1 MAKRF
6 TDTNIWGE
14 DWFLEMP
21 NEYKLFWYYML
32 CNCDHAGIFKVNMRS
47 FCSLN
52 EVKLTSNK
60 VLDYFNNGKQ
70 RIRELQANV
79 WFVEDFFVYQ
89 YGETFNTNNIVH
101 ESIKK
106 SYEKYNIDLTSIRG
120 LKDHK
125 DRVKDIDKDI
135 DKDKEKEKSIIKKKE
150 VEINFHWAGFEIVE
164 LWDKWKDYKYDHF
177 KFKYKTPSSEQAAID
192 NLFDLSGKSFVIAQ
206 EIVRQSIANGW
217 KGFFLPKKSSIQ
229 TVSPIISNKYQEQV
243 DEAKRTFKNLEYGN
257 NSI

>member
-79 WFVEDFFVYQ
+79 WFIEDFFVYQ
-89 YGETFNTNNIVH
+89 YGETFNTNNRVH

-106 SYEKYNIDLTSIRG
+106 VYEKYNIKLTSIRG

-125 DRVKDIDKDI
+125 DRVKDMDKDI
-135 DKDKEKEKSIIKKKE
+135 DKDKENKNNDKKEKN
-150 VEINFHWAGFEIVE
+150 EIPDLNEFLTFC
-164 LWDKWKDYKYDHF
+164 KDDMLKNSLNYNSYEYSLKSKYNSW
-177 KFKYKTPSSEQAAID
+177 TE
-192 NLFDLSGKSFVIAQ
+192 
-206 EIVRQSIANGW
+206 NGW
-217 KGFFLPKKSSIQ
+217 KDGYNKPIKNWKSKIRN
-229 TVSPIISNKYQEQV
+229 TIPHLSPIKPPSNQSGNKYQEEVNQ
-243 DEAKRTFKNLEYGN
+243 ALNGYK
-257 NSI
+257 SQIQ

>member
-1 MAKRF
+1 MGKRF

-79 WFVEDFFVYQ
+79 WFIEDFFVYQ
-89 YGETFNTNNIVH
+89 YGETFNTNNRVH

-106 SYEKYNIDLTSIRG
+106 VYEKYNIKLTSIRG

-125 DRVKDIDKDI
+125 DRVKDMDKDI
-135 DKDKEKEKSIIKKKE
+135 DKDKEKNNNIKKEKN
-150 VEINFHWAGFEIVE
+150 EIPDLDEFLIFC
-164 LWDKWKDYKYDHF
+164 KDDMLKNSLNYNSYEYSLKS
-177 KFKYKTPSSEQAAID
+177 KFNTWSE
-192 NLFDLSGKSFVIAQ
+192 
-206 EIVRQSIANGW
+206 NGW
-217 KGFFLPKKSSIQ
+217 KDGYNKPIKNWKAKIRNTIPHL
-229 TVSPIISNKYQEQV
+229 SPIKPSSAQVGNKYQEQV
-243 DEAKRTFKNLEYGN
+243 DQAVNAYK
-257 NSI
+257 SQIQ

>member
-79 WFVEDFFVYQ
+79 WFIEDFFVYQ
-89 YGETFNTNNIVH
+89 YGETFNTNNRVH

-106 SYEKYNIDLTSIRG
+106 VYEKYNIKLTSIRG

-125 DRVKDIDKDI
+125 DRVKDMDKDI
-135 DKDKEKEKSIIKKKE
+135 DKDKENKNNDKKEKN
-150 VEINFHWAGFEIVE
+150 EIPDLNEFLAFC
-164 LWDKWKDYKYDHF
+164 KDDMLKNSLNYNSYEYSLKSKYNSW
-177 KFKYKTPSSEQAAID
+177 TE
-192 NLFDLSGKSFVIAQ
+192 
-206 EIVRQSIANGW
+206 NGW
-217 KGFFLPKKSSIQ
+217 KDGYNKPIKNWKSKIRN
-229 TVSPIISNKYQEQV
+229 TIPHLSPIKPPSHQSGNKYQEEVNQ
-243 DEAKRTFKNLEYGN
+243 ALNGYK
-257 NSI
+257 SQIQ